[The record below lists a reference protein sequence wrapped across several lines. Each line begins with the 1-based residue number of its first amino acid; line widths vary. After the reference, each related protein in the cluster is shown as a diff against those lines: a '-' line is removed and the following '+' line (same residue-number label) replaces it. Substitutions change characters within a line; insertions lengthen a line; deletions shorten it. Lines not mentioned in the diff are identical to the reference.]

1 MSFLNAYSSYNQIL
15 IAKYDKMK
23 TTFIIK
29 EANDCY
35 EVTPLALKN
44 SRATYQ
50 RLIDRVFSH
59 LIGKNI
65 EVYIEDIT
73 VKSPTP
79 TKHYQDLFKVFSVLD
94 TYNL

>member
-1 MSFLNAYSSYNQIL
+1 
-15 IAKYDKMK
+15 MK